1 MLQNRTCIKKIQIR
15 IKVVGWIH
23 FYRIFLGGVYP
34 VHAMLD
40 NVVTLKVKEVGMFQ
54 FSWARLAED
63 MLAVGEDYQLGP
75 AAIFGGNSMGS
86 ATALY
91 AALVQVGHQQKTPYL
106 IVLVRIVTKIIL
118 MAL

>member
-1 MLQNRTCIKKIQIR
+1 MHKKFRIR

-23 FYRIFLGGVYP
+23 FYRTFWGVYP
-34 VHAMLD
+34 VHFSTLD
-40 NVVTLKVKEVGMFQ
+40 NVVILKVYEVGMLQ

-86 ATALY
+86 ATAFY
-91 AALVQVGHQQKTPYL
+91 AALLQVGHLLKTPYL
-106 IVLVRIVTKIIL
+106 IMLVRIVTKIIK
-118 MAL
+118 

>member
-1 MLQNRTCIKKIQIR
+1 ML
-15 IKVVGWIH
+15 
-23 FYRIFLGGVYP
+23 Y
-34 VHAMLD
+34 
-40 NVVTLKVKEVGMFQ
+40 NVVTLKVFEVGMFQ

-86 ATALY
+86 ATAFY
-91 AALVQVGHQQKTPYL
+91 AALLQVGHKQKTPYL
-106 IVLVRIVTKIIL
+106 IMLVRIVTKIIR